1 MSVQPVTIDLERRR
15 MEVLAGLPLRRG
27 SVAESRGRTDDPSLT
42 KRQGEVLDGLIRG
55 LTNKEIAAELGIGPD
70 AVKRTISRLLIKLN
84 VASRT
89 ALVQVALRTSA
100 ARLGRSSVNALSVLD
115 GAPIPVLM
123 TRGAQHRIEYANEA
137 ARSML
142 GIDEIGGSLIDA
154 FPFTNR
160 DSVAALADG
169 SMRGAG
175 RSGNLTIPL
184 DLTGAERLERRRA
197 TLYVSP
203 LRDGAGKLAGLMVF
217 IVHATHVRSAST

>member
-1 MSVQPVTIDLERRR
+1 MSAQQLPVDLERRR

-27 SVAESRGRTDDPSLT
+27 STAQPRGRTDDPSLT
-42 KRQGEVLDGLIRG
+42 QRQAEVVDGLIRG

-70 AVKRTISRLLIKLN
+70 AVKRTISRLLVKLN

-123 TRGAQHRIEYANEA
+123 TRGAEHRLEYANEA

-142 GIDEIGGSLIDA
+142 GIGDVGGSLVDA
-154 FPFTNR
+154 FSVSNR
-160 DSVAALADG
+160 ESVSGLADG
-169 SMRGAG
+169 SIRGAG
-175 RSGNLTIPL
+175 RSANVTIAL
-184 DLTGAERLERRRA
+184 DLAGAERVERRRA
-197 TLYVSP
+197 TLYANPV
-203 LRDGAGKLAGLMVF
+203 RDGAGQLAGLIVF
-217 IVHATHVRSAST
+217 IVHATHIRSTP